1 MTIKT
6 ETELNT
12 SFADNAARSITPE
25 NIRDFADSVIGI
37 GGTMFASD
45 VPLAITAS
53 WEPITAFTD
62 SIDTKGLTEDLVNG
76 VFTVDA
82 GADGTY
88 LVFGIL
94 NIDSAFAGD
103 ISVALTKNGA
113 LTPYQTTYTV
123 QAGIKVPFIISGSG
137 NLEAGDTIGFGVKG
151 SGSASVTL
159 VHGSLRASR
168 V

>member
-6 ETELNT
+6 EAQIAADL
-12 SFADNAARSITPE
+12 ADNQARAITPE
-25 NIRDFADSVIGI
+25 KIRDFADSVIGI
-37 GGTMFASD
+37 GGTMYATD
-45 VPLAITAS
+45 VPLAITNA
-53 WEPITAFTD
+53 WAPITAFTN
-62 SIDTKGLTEDLVNG
+62 SIDTKGLTEDLLNG
-76 VFTVDA
+76 KFTVDA
-82 GADGTY
+82 GAGGTY

-113 LTPYQTTYTV
+113 LTPYVTTYTV
-123 QAGIKVPFIISGSG
+123 QAGVKVPFIISGTG
-137 NLEAGDTIGFGVKG
+137 DLAEGDTIGFGIKG
-151 SGSASVTL
+151 SGNATVTL

>member
-6 ETELNT
+6 QDQINADL
-12 SFADNAARSITPE
+12 ADNQTRSITPE
-25 NIRDFADSVIGI
+25 NIRDFADSVIGV
-37 GGTMFASD
+37 GGTMYATD
-45 VPLAITAS
+45 VTLDVTAA
-53 WEPITAFTD
+53 WEPITVFTN
-62 SIDTKGLTEDLVNG
+62 SIDTKGLTDDLVNG

-94 NIDSAFAGD
+94 NIDSAFGGD

-113 LTPYQTTYTV
+113 ITPYITTYTV
-123 QAGIKVPFIISGSG
+123 QAGVKVPFIISGTG
-137 NLEAGDTIGFGVKG
+137 DLAEGDTIGFGVKA

-168 V
+168 I

>member
-1 MTIKT
+1 MSGQLCSADIRCHHFTNLKNV
-6 ETELNT
+6 LN
-12 SFADNAARSITPE
+12 
-25 NIRDFADSVIGI
+25 V
-37 GGTMFASD
+37 ASD
-45 VPLAITAS
+45 VPLAITAG

-82 GADGTY
+82 GGDGTY

-137 NLEAGDTIGFGVKG
+137 NLVEGDTIGFGVKG
-151 SGSASVTL
+151 SGAASVTL

-168 V
+168 I